1 MKTQE
6 EIFDAIL
13 ADQAIT
19 DIVLEA
25 SALNIKEDDVLQP
38 LFPLYFRLC
47 AALSECITRLDLSG
61 EHAPDKTVGAGVYIP
76 YVTIGM
82 PAFSDYMVTHWSAAY
97 MTQQGIDKMFFNEEA
112 EKRIL
117 AGEGGEPNYLHGVLL
132 LDVLG
137 STIVQLAGTSLMM
150 AAAVNLN
157 DVLGDITADVP
168 KGVH

>member
-6 EIFDAIL
+6 EIFEVIL
-13 ADQAIT
+13 ADQAVT

-25 SALNIKEDDVLQP
+25 SRLNVKEGDDLQP

-61 EHAPDKTVGAGVYIP
+61 EHAPDKAEGAAVYIP
-76 YVTIGM
+76 YITIGM

-97 MTQQGIDKMFFNEEA
+97 MKQQGIDKMFFNEEA
-112 EKRIL
+112 EKQLL
-117 AGEGGEPNYLHGVLL
+117 AGESGDANYLHGVLL

-150 AAAVNLN
+150 AAAVNLQ
-157 DVLGDITADVP
+157 DVISDQLIPDEKA
-168 KGVH
+168 H